1 MKLNLS
7 KLNSA
12 IDTALK
18 KTVDE
23 VAQNATT
30 AIETDRWD
38 WNNTTVRSDGSV
50 VGTPRDIVDTGELR
64 DSQEVR
70 IDGDKATI
78 EYTADHAQQV
88 HSDRPWLSTALDESD
103 VAKIFA
109 DKLRGQL

>member
-12 IDTALK
+12 IDAALK
-18 KTVDE
+18 KTATE
-23 VAQNATT
+23 VAQNATA
-30 AIETDRWD
+30 AIETDRWKWD
-38 WNNTTVRSDGSV
+38 NTTVRSDGSV

-70 IDGDKATI
+70 IEGDKATI

-88 HSDRPWLSTALDESD
+88 HADRPWLSTALSESA